1 MKGPVNHNLYNNSDT
16 AYAASFL
23 VQVVPAIAWMA
34 KVLSYWTFTDAAFT
48 ETGQLDTPFHNG
60 YGILSVDGIAKPA
73 YRAFQILR
81 NLPTRLAPLKA
92 VKAQAAAAT
101 TIAPSLV
108 TPSPSEASGTWDG
121 VDGGGGD
128 ENEEEEEEAAEEEEG
143 GGDAYS
149 IGGWMGL
156 DAENKSLSIVLTR
169 FLPLATNP
177 AKYPAPQEQTRI
189 HGARGAHGRESS
201 KGNGAGAGAVQLAV
215 TIPAV
220 YLQAAATRKQR
231 PWIEVIDDKCC
242 TNPRTEW
249 EKMGSPKSLSTDQ
262 RNRLVNAS
270 ALRRSQVTVHQD
282 TPGSDGVV
290 TISMSPYTVVHLHV

>member
-34 KVLSYWTFTDAAFT
+34 EVLSYWTFTDAAFT

-92 VKAQAAAAT
+92 AKAP
-101 TIAPSLV
+101 PSLV
-108 TPSPSEASGTWDG
+108 TPSPSKASGTWHS

-128 ENEEEEEEAAEEEEG
+128 DEEGEGEEG
-143 GGDAYS
+143 GEDAYS

-156 DAENKSLSIVLTR
+156 DAEDKSLSIVLTR

-177 AKYPAPQEQTRI
+177 AKHPAPQEQTRM
-189 HGARGAHGRESS
+189 R
-201 KGNGAGAGAVQLAV
+201 GAVQLAV

-220 YLQAAATRKQR
+220 YLQAAAARKQR
-231 PWIEVIDDKCC
+231 PWIEVIDDECC

-262 RNRLVNAS
+262 QTRLVNAS

-290 TISMSPYTVVHLHV
+290 KVSMSPYTVVHLHV